1 MASVVKDS
9 GEGRYFFVAG
19 WCDGSCK
26 KCCPE
31 ATGKRVGCAAFLH
44 NVIIVHTVTSF
55 GLGFW

>member
-1 MASVVKDS
+1 MIKTVNANVLKSNDNRKVSNEIQDIVKDS

-31 ATGKRVGCAAFLH
+31 ATGKRVG
-44 NVIIVHTVTSF
+44 
-55 GLGFW
+55 